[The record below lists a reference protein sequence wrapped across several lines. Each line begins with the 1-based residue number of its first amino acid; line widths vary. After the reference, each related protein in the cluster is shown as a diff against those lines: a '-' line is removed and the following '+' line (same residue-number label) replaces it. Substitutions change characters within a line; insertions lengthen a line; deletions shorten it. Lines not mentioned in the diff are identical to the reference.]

1 MITTHCADIVD
12 AALRTA
18 RSVLVVARSGV
29 ADVTRPDHA
38 LASVIDMRTIGPL
51 ATPVASSA
59 RRYPDRVAVIDGD
72 RSISYAELDAASSA
86 LAASLVKR
94 GSTQG
99 RTVGVLCRDGIG
111 SMEAM
116 IAASKTGARVVLLN
130 TAMAGPQV
138 ADIVARENVTVLA
151 YDADFS
157 PIAEMCAVPNR
168 FVVNGDTAGEKSV
181 ADLIAEG
188 VTSAPAPR
196 PKRPGSMVLL
206 TGGTTGLPKGAERS
220 VRNPLDAAGLIER
233 IPLPRCGVVVC
244 AAPLFHGTGLSQVLY
259 SMSLGSTIVPAA
271 GRSSDELWEL
281 IERHRATSIVLVPTI
296 LQRLLAVPDHTRFD
310 ASTVEVIFTAGSL
323 LPGPVAVA
331 ALERFGPVLYN
342 LYGSSEV
349 SVVSVATPEDLAAA
363 PTTAGRPPSVVRTR
377 IYDENGREITEP
389 GRIGSIHAGSALAFD
404 GYTGGGTKDRIDG
417 LLATGDRG
425 HWDADGRLFVDGR
438 DDDMIVSGGENVYP
452 GEVEDLILA
461 HDDVLD
467 AAVVVTPDDDF
478 GQRLVAVV
486 VRGAGSTVTADEI
499 RAHVK
504 QNLARYKT
512 PREVHFVDEL
522 PRTAAGKLLRR
533 TLVERYLQNSN
544 SAQP

>member
-1 MITTHCADIVD
+1 MADLLD
-12 AALRTA
+12 TAARTV
-18 RSVLVVARSGV
+18 RSALVVARSGV

-59 RRYPDRVAVIDGD
+59 RRYPDRIAVIDGD

-86 LAASLVKR
+86 LAASLVTR
-94 GSTQG
+94 GCTQG

-111 SMEAM
+111 SMQAM

-138 ADIVARENVTVLA
+138 ADIVAREHVTLLA
-151 YDADFS
+151 YDAEFS
-157 PIAEMCAVPNR
+157 TIAEMCEVTDR
-168 FVVNGDTAGEKSV
+168 VVVNGGVPGEESV

-188 VTSAPAPR
+188 VRSTPAPR

-271 GRSSDELWEL
+271 GRSPGELWEL

-296 LQRLLAVPDHTRFD
+296 LQRLLAVPDHMRFD

-331 ALERFGPVLYN
+331 ALDRFGPVLYN

-377 IYDENGREITEP
+377 IYDENARVISEP
-389 GRIGSIHAGSALAFD
+389 GRVGSIHAGSALAFD

-467 AAVVVTPDDDF
+467 AAVVGTPDDEF

-512 PREVHFVDEL
+512 PREVHFVDDL

-533 TLVERYLQNSN
+533 TLVERYRQNSN
-544 SAQP
+544 NAQP